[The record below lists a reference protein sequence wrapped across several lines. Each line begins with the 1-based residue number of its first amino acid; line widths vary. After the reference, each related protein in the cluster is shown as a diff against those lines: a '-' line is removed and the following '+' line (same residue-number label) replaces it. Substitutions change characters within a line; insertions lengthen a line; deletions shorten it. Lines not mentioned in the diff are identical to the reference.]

1 MLIVL
6 FVWLHHLVMMGKEI
20 LNDTRGEFT
29 ESEKRFLTLNPIEW
43 TRNNYPIFCRMHDSP
58 LPEPENRP
66 KTNYIILEERLVTL
80 EDKKKAE
87 EALC

>member
-6 FVWLHHLVMMGKEI
+6 FVWLYRLVMMGREI

-43 TRNNYPIFCRMHDSP
+43 TRNNYPIFCRMHVGP

-66 KTNYIILEERLVTL
+66 KTKYKIIEERI
-80 EDKKKAE
+80 AE
-87 EALC
+87 QGIPAKEQPV